1 MPVLDQDAVAV
12 GADGEVAGVNAPI
25 RKLTQQFLRLAL
37 DLLFLPRNVRDDVTQ
52 NVERRHTRVPRP

>member
-1 MPVLDQDAVAV
+1 M

-25 RKLTQQFLRLAL
+25 RKLAQQFLRLAL